1 MKTCEYKKNLIQA
14 QMTRKSNQNIPV
26 GKKKRNKTTILKGRY
41 SYITVINKCEDG
53 RLMASAFPQ
62 DL

>member
-26 GKKKRNKTTILKGRY
+26 GKKKGAR
-41 SYITVINKCEDG
+41 
-53 RLMASAFPQ
+53 PQ
-62 DL
+62 Y